1 MRIMGLSEGRV
12 PASHGSEKGV
22 RRHVFQ
28 LKFADEAQPSEGNG
42 LITPKVLSPSRIL
55 NIGGA
60 ARLLVSRGAEAIATS
75 LDM

>member
-12 PASHGSEKGV
+12 PASHMSEKGV

-28 LKFADEAQPSEGNG
+28 LKFADEAQLRGKRPYHPEG
-42 LITPKVLSPSRIL
+42 LISKVYWL
-55 NIGGA
+55 GA
-60 ARLLVSRGAEAIATS
+60 HRLLVLEVGGYRTS